1 MPIHLTV
8 DHEARLM
15 TAVAEGD
22 ISKQEFEEFL
32 DTTVQENTGGY
43 RKLFD
48 GRFASTHMSAEDVF
62 SFGIRM
68 KARHGIE
75 RTGPLAVVMTGKYY
89 DLVARVLGMLATAE
103 RPMCIF
109 EELESA
115 QKWLESNVVRE
126 WGRHE
131 TA

>member
-62 SFGIRM
+62 SFGI
-68 KARHGIE
+68 
-75 RTGPLAVVMTGKYY
+75 VMTGKYY

-126 WGRHE
+126 WDRHE